1 MSTKEEKIA
10 EAIENIEKLRR
21 IMKYFKYIFIVL
33 TIIAIAAIAY
43 KNSKKGIL
51 EKQKEQAIL
60 DYYQDVETLLDSL
73 YIYENDSIFN
83 TNVGNKYL
91 ESKHKFDSLI
101 INNKQNHG

>member
-1 MSTKEEKIA
+1 MLEEKNRKNNKIT

-43 KNSKKGIL
+43 KNSKKDIL
-51 EKQKEQAIL
+51 EKQKEQAVL

-73 YIYENDSIFN
+73 CIYENDSIFK
-83 TNVGNKYL
+83 TNVGSRYL

-101 INNKQNHG
+101 INNK

>member
-1 MSTKEEKIA
+1 MSTKEEKIS

-43 KNSKKGIL
+43 KDSEKDIL

-73 YIYENDSIFN
+73 CIYENDTIFK
-83 TNVGNKYL
+83 TNVGSRYL
-91 ESKHKFDSLI
+91 KSKHKFDSLI
-101 INNKQNHG
+101 INNK

>member
-1 MSTKEEKIA
+1 MRFTVIWIGCMLIVAVIAVFINNKEKA
-10 EAIENIEKLRR
+10 
-21 IMKYFKYIFIVL
+21 
-33 TIIAIAAIAY
+33 
-43 KNSKKGIL
+43 L

-60 DYYQDVETLLDSL
+60 DYYQDTETLLDSL

-101 INNKQNHG
+101 INNK